1 MLLIIILFRN
11 CDLCLC
17 VFSEFDDLATDVLNE
32 CHNRDNNK
40 AMMLAERRSPTWS
53 NMTSMQMAAS
63 ADNLVYTL
71 MAVHIDV

>member
-1 MLLIIILFRN
+1 
-11 CDLCLC
+11 
-17 VFSEFDDLATDVLNE
+17 LNE